1 MSKLADNFAW
11 GDNTVTEEFP
21 RDFAKGV
28 KKFKGTDPAALV
40 VLGVA
45 ACLLAV
51 IFLVTFM
58 R

>member
-1 MSKLADNFAW
+1 M
-11 GDNTVTEEFP
+11 TEEFP

-28 KKFKGTDPAALV
+28 MKFKGTDPAALIIF
-40 VLGVA
+40 GVA
-45 ACLLAV
+45 ICLLAV

>member
-1 MSKLADNFAW
+1 MADHFAW

-28 KKFKGTDPAALV
+28 KKFKGTDPAALI

>member
-1 MSKLADNFAW
+1 MNRLADYFAW

-21 RDFAKGV
+21 RDFARGV
-28 KKFKGTDPAALV
+28 KKFKGSDPAALV
-40 VLGVA
+40 VFGVA

-51 IFLVTFM
+51 IFLVAFT

>member
-1 MSKLADNFAW
+1 MNRLVDCFAW
-11 GDNTVTEEFP
+11 GDNTVTDEFP
-21 RDFAKGV
+21 RDFAKGI

-45 ACLLAV
+45 VCLLAV

>member
-1 MSKLADNFAW
+1 LADNFAW

-28 KKFKGTDPAALV
+28 KKFKGTDPAALIV
-40 VLGVA
+40 FGVA
-45 ACLLAV
+45 VCLLAV
-51 IFLVTFM
+51 ILLVTFA

>member
-1 MSKLADNFAW
+1 M
-11 GDNTVTEEFP
+11 TEEFP

-28 KKFKGTDPAALV
+28 KKFKGTDPAALIV
-40 VLGVA
+40 FGVA
-45 ACLLAV
+45 VCLLAV

>member
-1 MSKLADNFAW
+1 MNRLVVCFTR

-28 KKFKGTDPAALV
+28 KKFKGTDPAALIV
-40 VLGVA
+40 FGVA
-45 ACLLAV
+45 VSLLAV
-51 IFLVTFM
+51 ILLVTFM

>member
-1 MSKLADNFAW
+1 MADNFAW

-28 KKFKGTDPAALV
+28 KKFKGTDPAALIV
-40 VLGVA
+40 FGVA
-45 ACLLAV
+45 VCLLAV
-51 IFLVTFM
+51 ILLVTFA